1 MGEISRWLFFFY
13 LVFLRMFVFPEIVNR
28 SNQYVGVYSA
38 LVEVSRLVI
47 NWPSLT
53 EQTYRTK
60 RVINKKHLIL
70 HINWWFFRTAITLQ
84 NTVFGSVC
92 QVHPLILRSKF
103 ANSFT
108 NRRCSLYP
116 SASFRCFLWYP
127 MQSLLKWKVGF
138 SSLYFI
144 ESRAKLDMEIT
155 FFAKYNL
162 VGKMETNFCHYNDVH
177 VKQHPRIAFCD

>member
-1 MGEISRWLFFFY
+1 MQKTKIFSKPESLGAKKREIINLGNVSFMGEISRWLFFFY

-84 NTVFGSVC
+84 IIVFGSVC
-92 QVHPLILRSKF
+92 QVHPLILRSLPTVSPIGDVLLILLPPSVVF
-103 ANSFT
+103 CHT
-108 NRRCSLYP
+108 QCSLC
-116 SASFRCFLWYP
+116 STGRLVFLRFI
-127 MQSLLKWKVGF
+127 LLIV
-138 SSLYFI
+138 
-144 ESRAKLDMEIT
+144 E
-155 FFAKYNL
+155 
-162 VGKMETNFCHYNDVH
+162 
-177 VKQHPRIAFCD
+177 